1 MPSVVDSLNLI
12 SKTMENILDFVAQDE
27 VLSNDFREY
36 LEINNIEI
44 ETERE
49 FNNVIIQYMLDMKMQ
64 NGLRVL
70 EYYRRNNKTYDEI
83 IDALLNSFCGV
94 FKINKVLSNAYEAE
108 CLTSGAKLVL
118 IPMVKM
124 IHLKQIGRYD
134 YIQARILELDNVQYI
149 LEIYDVI
156 SEYNVYSATTSAIKY
171 MLQNPKS
178 AYFKNPEK
186 RKQLEKSVA
195 EFWEKFS
202 ECFSSQFVITTN
214 KKIDKLIEYFNK
226 FRLDN
231 QKQDYSDLI
240 DKVEKN
246 KYIKIDELNC
256 DDETFMQTAIGGFS
270 SHKEIYDV
278 ALWMDK
284 KRGLYIIPFFET
296 FLKCFKE
303 DIENKEECI
312 KEFLTSDKIPPSV
325 IKYAKENN
333 ENFFEVVNK
342 VLKTNFSNLEELL
355 FNTKTAFIDSGVFSP
370 VIILF
375 NSELFSTL
383 IGIEEKSQENTDK
396 IEVGRNDLCPC
407 GSGLKYKKCCGK
419 NS

>member
-94 FKINKVLSNAYEAE
+94 FKINKVLSNAYEAV

-396 IEVGRNDLCPC
+396 TEVGRNDLCPC